1 VLVFTVPFYCKVC
14 NVSGKAG
21 AWHSHLV
28 MVAWNISLIQVH
40 VLWQSVWEGFELF
53 WH

>member
-1 VLVFTVPFYCKVC
+1 MC

-28 MVAWNISLIQVH
+28 MVAWNMSLIQVH

-53 WH
+53 LALNADFPGSLH